1 MSRQTSQPVWQPA
14 WYLRSGVLFDLQSRI
29 EATCSRLSPTPVSL
43 RIANWMMS
51 AGQMKCGDGYDEG
64 RMFGSLGSAGSR

>member
-51 AGQMKCGDGYDEG
+51 AGK
-64 RMFGSLGSAGSR
+64 

>member
-14 WYLRSGVLFDLQSRI
+14 SYLPSGVLFDLQSRI
-29 EATCSRLSPTPVSL
+29 EATSSRLSPTPVSL

-51 AGQMKCGDGYDEG
+51 TGK
-64 RMFGSLGSAGSR
+64 